1 MYVYI
6 LESEEKPKR
15 YYVGFT
21 QNLKQRLAAHKN
33 KQCLTTSKTQWKLKN
48 ALWFTCKE
56 KAQKFER
63 YLKSGSGRVF
73 AQKHF

>member
-21 QNLKQRLAAHKN
+21 QNLKQRIAAH
-33 KQCLTTSKTQWKLKN
+33 KTQWKLKN
-48 ALWFTCKE
+48 AFWFTCKE